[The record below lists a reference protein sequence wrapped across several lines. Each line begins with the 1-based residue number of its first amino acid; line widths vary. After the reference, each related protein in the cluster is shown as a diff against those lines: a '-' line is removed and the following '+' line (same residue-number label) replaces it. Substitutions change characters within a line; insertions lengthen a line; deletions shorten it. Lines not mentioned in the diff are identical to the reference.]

1 MKEKSNATDSPN
13 GFSRKLVLFFSL
25 ILYISTI
32 FNSTEVLSKPASAA
46 TGDELVNND
55 TSHLALNSYQ
65 SKLSAMKENA
75 ESIRKKVNHARQ
87 KEKLALAQL
96 QKTQRELYRVQSSYL
111 DKQRKLIDIERD
123 IQAAQGEI
131 NHIDKQVYSQT
142 ALLRDHLR
150 NIYIHRADLLSSLA
164 ETLFQ
169 SKSIV
174 QFFNTLYYQK
184 RLVKNELNI
193 IKTVRVKQDKLRQL
207 QKTWKDKQANLSA
220 AMEESAKLK
229 EVISI
234 KKEEQY
240 SLVDRLRKE
249 RLAYESAERQLE
261 RESNQLTKT
270 ILRLSDGKG
279 IDLQDL
285 IKSYFEFPVHAA
297 ITSPFGYRMH
307 PIFRVRSFHSGVD
320 LGARYGTPIKASNG
334 GVVIYAGW
342 YSGYGKT
349 VILSHSSGKSTLYA
363 HMERIEVS
371 TGAKVAQGQVVG
383 YVGSTGYS
391 TGPHLHFE
399 YRMDGKPQNPLTV
412 LR

>member
-1 MKEKSNATDSPN
+1 MMKKSQSEDFFPN
-13 GFSRKLVLFFSL
+13 FKKFVLFCACSL
-25 ILYISTI
+25 LIASIAITPVISKTA
-32 FNSTEVLSKPASAA
+32 EAS
-46 TGDELVNND
+46 DDNELAVND
-55 TSHLALNSYQ
+55 TSHLALNSYHN
-65 SKLSAMKENA
+65 KLSLMKENA
-75 ESIRKKVNHARQ
+75 ANIRKKVSNARQ

-96 QKTQRELYRVQSSYL
+96 QKTQRELYRVQYNYL
-111 DKQRKLIDIERD
+111 DKQRKLIDIEKD

-131 NHIDKQVYSQT
+131 GYIDKQVYSQT
-142 ALLRDHLR
+142 SVLRDHLR
-150 NIYIHRADLLSSLA
+150 NIYMHRADLLSSLA
-164 ETLFQ
+164 ETLVQ
-169 SKSIV
+169 SRSIV
-174 QFFNTLYYQK
+174 QFFDTLYYQK
-184 RLVKNELNI
+184 RLVNSELSI
-193 IKTVRVKQDKLRQL
+193 IKSVRTKQERLRVL
-207 QKTWKDKQANLSA
+207 QQNWKEKQTDLSA
-220 AMEESAKLK
+220 AMQESEKLRK
-229 EVISI
+229 VISI
-234 KKEEQY
+234 KKDEQY

-261 RESNQLTKT
+261 RESNELTKT
-270 ILRLSDGKG
+270 ILKLSDGKG

-334 GVVIYAGW
+334 GIIIYAGW

-349 VILSHSSGKSTLYA
+349 VIVSHSSGKSTLYA
-363 HMERIEVS
+363 HMERIAVD

-399 YRMDGKPQNPLTV
+399 YRLDGKPQNPLAV